1 MQLEMCYSNDDEGTP
16 RYLCNL
22 KVTANIFVLLWVL
35 CTSVNL
41 VFLCVFCRL
50 VFFHPSTELKVG
62 FVVPLWLE
70 FKLIQRIVSFTVHT
84 VFFNFQFVVILSV
97 LMAWLKILMHK
108 WGHCWSVL
116 LVAWQLF
123 VKAYWVGKVFAYFS
137 NYLID
142 VWYHLKVVVSEFTV
156 GITYTVMGKNYL
168 KPISKWHFFLFQF
181 KNPVHVRPLRCN
193 KHLEQRKC
201 KHNLSLFGY
210 FLEKMS
216 VSNDTQHIQNIENLE
231 TVTVRNAVH
240 ANVIPII
247 F

>member
-1 MQLEMCYSNDDEGTP
+1 
-16 RYLCNL
+16 
-22 KVTANIFVLLWVL
+22 
-35 CTSVNL
+35 
-41 VFLCVFCRL
+41 
-50 VFFHPSTELKVG
+50 
-62 FVVPLWLE
+62 
-70 FKLIQRIVSFTVHT
+70 
-84 VFFNFQFVVILSV
+84 
-97 LMAWLKILMHK
+97 MHK

-201 KHNLSLFGY
+201 KHNLSLFDY
-210 FLEKMS
+210 FL
-216 VSNDTQHIQNIENLE
+216 NICFRWHTAYTNIEHLK
-231 TVTVRNAVH
+231 TFTVRNAGR
-240 ANVIPII
+240 ANIVVIILP
-247 F
+247 